1 MRRVKKV
8 KTRKSHTFSTGAYTT
23 ADGKRTPP
31 NHIFLKEAPPM
42 GNCIGNAFDDNNLW
56 LIILVL
62 VILFG
67 ACNN

>member
-1 MRRVKKV
+1 
-8 KTRKSHTFSTGAYTT
+8 
-23 ADGKRTPP
+23 
-31 NHIFLKEAPPM
+31 M